1 MTHYETLVERLSTQ
15 TAHVG
20 VIGAG
25 YVGLPLAVGFAEAGL
40 HVTLV
45 DMNADKIKMLCAGD
59 SYIPDV
65 TPERVQALVQ
75 SGHLRPTSDYA
86 QLAAADAISICVQT
100 PLDINREPDLTFIR
114 AALTSLS
121 AHLHVGSLIIL
132 ESTTYPG
139 TTVEHVVPMVQERG
153 FVIGDDIF
161 VAFSGERIDPGN
173 AHYGLRN
180 TPKVIGG
187 MTPACSRL
195 TELLYEH
202 AIDRVVLVSSPTAA
216 EMVKLVENSFRL
228 VNISFANEVA
238 MMCGR
243 LGINAREII
252 NAAATKPFGFMP
264 FYPGP
269 GAGGHCI
276 PVDPVYLSWKMR
288 TLNYSARFIDLAS
301 EINNAMPHY
310 VVERITEALNDDEKA
325 VKKARVLLLGVAYKP
340 DIDDM
345 RESPS
350 LPIIDLLRHKGAQVM
365 YHDFFVPVLRVE
377 DGTTLTSAPYSEAL
391 LQQAD
396 CVVILTNHHKYDWRH
411 VVEHSRLIVDTR
423 NVAAN
428 VVGQARI
435 VGL

>member
-1 MTHYETLVERLSTQ
+1 MTYFETLLERLQ
-15 TAHVG
+15 TKTARIG

-45 DMNADKIKMLCAGD
+45 DLNVEKIRVLCEGE

-65 TPERVQALVQ
+65 TSEQVMALVQ
-75 SGHLRPTSDYA
+75 SGHLRPTTDYSLLAQSDA
-86 QLAAADAISICVQT
+86 VSICVQT
-100 PLDINREPDLTFIR
+100 PLDVNREPDLTYIR
-114 AALTSLS
+114 AALQTLS
-121 AHLHVGSLIIL
+121 PHLHAGMLVVL

-139 TTVEHVVPMVQERG
+139 TTVEHVVPMVQARE
-153 FVIGDDIF
+153 FLIGIEIF

-173 AHYGLRN
+173 TQYGLRN

-187 MTPACSRL
+187 VTAACGQL
-195 TELLYEH
+195 TETLYKH
-202 AIDRVVLVSSPTAA
+202 AIDRVVPVSSPTAA

-243 LGINAREII
+243 LGINAREVI

-276 PVDPVYLSWKMR
+276 PVDPIYLSWKMR

-301 EINNAMPHY
+301 EINHTMPHY
-310 VVERITEALNDDEKA
+310 VVERITEALNEDEKA
-325 VKKARVLLLGVAYKP
+325 VKRSRILLLGVAYKP

-345 RESPS
+345 RESPA
-350 LPIIDLLRHKGAQVM
+350 LPIIDLLRHKGADVS
-365 YHDFFVPVLRVE
+365 YHDFYVPLLRME
-377 DGTTLTSAPYSEAL
+377 DGTTLTSAPYTDAL
-391 LQQAD
+391 LEQAD
-396 CVVILTNHHKYDWRH
+396 CVVVLTNHRQYDWSH

-423 NVAAN
+423 NVTNNAS
-428 VVGQARI
+428 GQARI

>member
-1 MTHYETLVERLSTQ
+1 MTYYETLFERLQ
-15 TAHVG
+15 TKTAQVG

-40 HVTLV
+40 HVILV
-45 DMNADKIKMLCAGD
+45 DLSADKIRMLCEGE

-65 TPERVQALVQ
+65 SSEQVQALVQ
-75 SGHLRPTSDYA
+75 SGYLRPTTDYA
-86 QLAAADAISICVQT
+86 QLAQADAISICVQT
-100 PLDINREPDLTFIR
+100 PLDVNREPDLTYIHAVLAGLAPHLR
-114 AALTSLS
+114 A
-121 AHLHVGSLIIL
+121 GMLIVL

-139 TTVEHVVPMVQERG
+139 TTIEHVVPMVQEHA
-153 FVIGDDIF
+153 FLIGIEVF

-173 AHYGLRN
+173 THYGLRN
-180 TPKVIGG
+180 TPKVVGG
-187 MTPACSRL
+187 VTPACGQL
-195 TELLYEH
+195 TETLYQH
-202 AIDRVVLVSSPTAA
+202 AIDRVVPVSSPTAA

-243 LGINAREII
+243 LGINAREVI

-276 PVDPVYLSWKMR
+276 PVDPIYLSWKMR

-301 EINNAMPHY
+301 EINHSMPHY

-340 DIDDM
+340 DIEDM
-345 RESPS
+345 RESPA
-350 LPIIDLLRHKGAQVM
+350 LPIIELLRHKGADVS
-365 YHDFFVPVLRVE
+365 YHDFYVPLLHME
-377 DGTTLTSAPYSEAL
+377 DGTPLTSASYTQAL
-391 LQQAD
+391 LQEAD
-396 CVVILTNHHKYDWRH
+396 CVVILTNHSQYEWQY

-423 NVAAN
+423 NVTSS
-428 VVGQARI
+428 VIGQARI